1 GLDISLD
8 ALRLAWKANG
18 VPAVCATLSSPPFAP
33 GSCSAVTMFHVLE
46 HLYDPHS
53 YLEEARGLL
62 KPGGRLI
69 VQVPNAACWQFL
81 FLGRK
86 WSGLDV
92 PRHLWSFR
100 PRDLDALLG
109 RNGFEVVRR
118 KHFSLRDNPAG
129 LATSL
134 APSLE
139 RAVSDFAAAL
149 PQGAR
154 VLDAGAG
161 EGKYAGFFRAHRYC
175 GLDFALGDAAWDYS
189 DLDVVADLLALP
201 FHDECFDACLNVVTL
216 EHV

>member
-81 FLGRK
+81 FLGER
-86 WSGLDV
+86 WNGLDV
-92 PRHLWSFR
+92 PRHLINF
-100 PRDLDALLG
+100 PLCDLDSLLAHC
-109 RNGFEVVRR
+109 GFEVIRH

-129 LATSL
+129 MATSL
-134 APSLE
+134 APML
-139 RAVSDFAAAL
+139 D
-149 PQGAR
+149 PMAR
-154 VLDAGAG
+154 
-161 EGKYAGFFRAHRYC
+161 R
-175 GLDFALGDAAWDYS
+175 
-189 DLDVVADLLALP
+189 
-201 FHDECFDACLNVVTL
+201 
-216 EHV
+216 